1 MKKFSVSSVI
11 AMILRNKDLIGAR
24 SGAIIV
30 EKYFGGYKMEGFI
43 KIECATR
50 NGDQGLLA
58 EVNLRNVSD
67 LDRFHVLSCI
77 QRSMGLSVEDFEFF
91 AFAMRSGLLDK
102 TLDVDVLEHESVEGP
117 SDDFIKALLHRED

>member
-1 MKKFSVSSVI
+1 
-11 AMILRNKDLIGAR
+11 
-24 SGAIIV
+24 
-30 EKYFGGYKMEGFI
+30 MEGFI

-77 QRSMGLSVEDFEFF
+77 QRSMEMSVEDFEFF
-91 AFAMRSGLLDK
+91 AFAMRTGLLDK
-102 TLDVDVLEHESVEGP
+102 AVGVDVLEHESVEGP